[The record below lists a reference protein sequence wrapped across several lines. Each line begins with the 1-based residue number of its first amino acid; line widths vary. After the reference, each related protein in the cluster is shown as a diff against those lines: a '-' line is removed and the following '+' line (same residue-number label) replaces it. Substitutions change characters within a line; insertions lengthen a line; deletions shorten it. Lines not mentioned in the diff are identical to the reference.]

1 MNCLDAKRR
10 KPCFS
15 SWLVGI
21 HDDVSAFNR
30 SLLGDYRR
38 TYLSYIVPST
48 FKTKK
53 LSRYTLESESK
64 VPFPRQLHHPI
75 SLASFN
81 LKGWNL
87 VCGTPWPNPAL
98 TQNFSPNGLVVLE
111 IWQNMWFF
119 PHFEKEGK
127 MERREKWQLWQKWQP
142 AAQATGT
149 SEMENNKKGWL
160 QWKITILIKV
170 YEKV

>member
-1 MNCLDAKRR
+1 MDA
-10 KPCFS
+10 
-15 SWLVGI
+15 
-21 HDDVSAFNR
+21 DVSFLPKNQTYKIALT
-30 SLLGDYRR
+30 SLNEVQFLP
-38 TYLSYIVPST
+38 TLPS
-48 FKTKK
+48 K
-53 LSRYTLESESK
+53 SK
-64 VPFPRQLHHPI
+64 VPFPRQLYHPI
-75 SLASFN
+75 SSASFN

-127 MERREKWQLWQKWQP
+127 MERKQIGSFGWKRQP
-142 AAQATGT
+142 VAQATGT

-160 QWKITILIKV
+160 QWKITISIKV

>member
-1 MNCLDAKRR
+1 MNTFFIHVIQVVQQILFAKKNPLRWKKNEEKVFGYGTILALR
-10 KPCFS
+10 KIC
-15 SWLVGI
+15 
-21 HDDVSAFNR
+21 
-30 SLLGDYRR
+30 
-38 TYLSYIVPST
+38 
-48 FKTKK
+48 
-53 LSRYTLESESK
+53 SRCTTLESESK

-87 VCGTPWPNPAL
+87 VCGTLWPNPAL

-142 AAQATGT
+142 AAQATGA

-160 QWKITILIKV
+160 QWKITILIEE